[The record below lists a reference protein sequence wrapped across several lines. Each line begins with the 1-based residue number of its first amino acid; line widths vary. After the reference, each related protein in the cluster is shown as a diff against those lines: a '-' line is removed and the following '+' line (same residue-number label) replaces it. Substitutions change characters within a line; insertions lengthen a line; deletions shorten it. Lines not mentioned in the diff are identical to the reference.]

1 MDSSLP
7 AYPAS
12 QQVQFGEMPLA
23 VYREV
28 AAHLEQVTGVTT
40 ALLPP
45 ASDRP
50 FAYTQS
56 QVGSLQLHYDATA
69 TPASYARVE
78 QILAYYGQRYGFWL
92 LHSDEAVTNSASE
105 AAGQS

>member
-7 AYPAS
+7 VYE
-12 QQVQFGEMPLA
+12 VQFGEMPLA

-40 ALLPP
+40 DLLPP
-45 ASDRP
+45 TRDRP

-56 QVGSLQLHYDATA
+56 QVGSLRLHYDATA

-78 QILAYYGQRYGFWL
+78 QILAYYGQRYGFWW
-92 LHSDEAVTNSASE
+92 LHADPAVAPPACDDVS
-105 AAGQS
+105 QS

>member
-7 AYPAS
+7 AY
-12 QQVQFGEMPLA
+12 QVQFGDMPLA

-28 AAHLEQVTGVTT
+28 AAHLAQVTGVTT
-40 ALLPP
+40 DLLPP
-45 ASDRP
+45 ASERP
-50 FAYTQS
+50 FAYTHS

-69 TPASYARVE
+69 TPDSYARVE

-92 LHSDEAVTNSASE
+92 LHSGAAVADAASDDS
-105 AAGQS
+105 GQS